1 MENLRKIREKRHKN
15 QLNVALEVGVTQE
28 SISMYESGVG
38 YPSATVL
45 IKLAKYLETST
56 DYLLGLTDD
65 DTPIKYITKN
75 LSAKEVELLENSK
88 INKRTFLNNK
98 DSCEAIIELINSQKA
113 LDGTVYNVATDEEI
127 SIIDLV
133 YLCAEK
139 LDIKNPKIIFKGY
152 RESDPK
158 RRILNTDKIRKLTE
172 WKPKITLDKGIE
184 ECIIEL
190 NKQGGK

>member
-75 LSAKEVELLENSK
+75 LSAKEVELVML
-88 INKRTFLNNK
+88 THWML
-98 DSCEAIIELINSQKA
+98 
-113 LDGTVYNVATDEEI
+113 
-127 SIIDLV
+127 
-133 YLCAEK
+133 K
-139 LDIKNPKIIFKGY
+139 LQTKT
-152 RESDPK
+152 SS
-158 RRILNTDKIRKLTE
+158 
-172 WKPKITLDKGIE
+172 
-184 ECIIEL
+184 CIIL
-190 NKQGGK
+190 SLFFLCP

>member
-75 LSAKEVELLENSK
+75 LSEQDIALLEKVTYLATQDQHRLIGYADS
-88 INKRTFLNNK
+88 LNAKVTN
-98 DSCEAIIELINSQKA
+98 
-113 LDGTVYNVATDEEI
+113 
-127 SIIDLV
+127 
-133 YLCAEK
+133 
-139 LDIKNPKIIFKGY
+139 
-152 RESDPK
+152 
-158 RRILNTDKIRKLTE
+158 
-172 WKPKITLDKGIE
+172 
-184 ECIIEL
+184 
-190 NKQGGK
+190 

>member
-45 IKLAKYLETST
+45 IEKIISEKYQKNFSLAKYLETST

-75 LSAKEVELLENSK
+75 LSAKEVELLEKFTYLATEDQLRLIGYADS
-88 INKRTFLNNK
+88 LNAKVTN
-98 DSCEAIIELINSQKA
+98 
-113 LDGTVYNVATDEEI
+113 
-127 SIIDLV
+127 
-133 YLCAEK
+133 
-139 LDIKNPKIIFKGY
+139 
-152 RESDPK
+152 
-158 RRILNTDKIRKLTE
+158 
-172 WKPKITLDKGIE
+172 
-184 ECIIEL
+184 
-190 NKQGGK
+190 

>member
-1 MENLRKIREKRHKN
+1 MENLRKIREKKHKN

-75 LSAKEVELLENSK
+75 LSAKEVELLEKFTYLATEDQLRLIGYADS
-88 INKRTFLNNK
+88 LNAKVTN
-98 DSCEAIIELINSQKA
+98 
-113 LDGTVYNVATDEEI
+113 
-127 SIIDLV
+127 
-133 YLCAEK
+133 
-139 LDIKNPKIIFKGY
+139 
-152 RESDPK
+152 
-158 RRILNTDKIRKLTE
+158 
-172 WKPKITLDKGIE
+172 
-184 ECIIEL
+184 
-190 NKQGGK
+190 